1 MAKLPL
7 LSNLIIISQFH
18 YPFFVPNMNFKRKHL
33 FKMEM
38 FCNIIHFFIVIIDQ
52 CNASLLDKKSL
63 TDAKALNVSVH
74 RYRYI
79 DLFVNQFI

>member
-52 CNASLLDKKSL
+52 CNASLLDKKVFEKVL
-63 TDAKALNVSVH
+63 LMPKLWMLV
-74 RYRYI
+74 YI
-79 DLFVNQFI
+79 DTDT